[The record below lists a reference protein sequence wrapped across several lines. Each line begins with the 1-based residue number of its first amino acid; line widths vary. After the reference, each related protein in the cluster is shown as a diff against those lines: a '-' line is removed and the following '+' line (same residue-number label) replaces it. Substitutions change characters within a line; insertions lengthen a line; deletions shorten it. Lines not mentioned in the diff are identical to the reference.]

1 MVECEVGA
9 GVRGRAVTDVHAAR
23 LQERQ
28 LLCDPLSCPR
38 EVLEA
43 WEICIRHPTGA
54 ARHHHPERERQRA
67 AARRRC
73 EVRANNAC
81 LSALRSRARPRPR
94 SAQRTERRPADEVP
108 RESGEGPRPH
118 GQRRGRGGGEAALG
132 WQRQRQR
139 QRGSEQYGATAAEP
153 TTTTTTLK
161 LPTPPAHQLMS
172 AAVAPI
178 SNTISRLESWR
189 SLYLCC
195 VHVRFR
201 RWVVWYMAGQGG
213 ACGACWIIGSAGA

>member
-1 MVECEVGA
+1 MLGVERYQRALLDHLRNEAFVLSALVWRCGIQSVTELCKPKAAADHMVECEVGA

-118 GQRRGRGGGEAALG
+118 GQRRGRGGAGVAAAAGERA
-132 WQRQRQR
+132 
-139 QRGSEQYGATAAEP
+139 
-153 TTTTTTLK
+153 
-161 LPTPPAHQLMS
+161 
-172 AAVAPI
+172 I
-178 SNTISRLESWR
+178 WR
-189 SLYLCC
+189 HC
-195 VHVRFR
+195 R
-201 RWVVWYMAGQGG
+201 
-213 ACGACWIIGSAGA
+213 